1 MPGFLQGT
9 TWVEFRQS
17 LDEEDALYRLV
28 CGSAARRSLYI
39 TLANNVLIQAVG
51 GGNMIQLESVDHVN
65 IVGNT
70 MRNTSATA
78 ASVGINVRAL
88 AHSCAKL
95 HVVGNVLESTV
106 TKMTAFIRISAG
118 GSESGAMTTSDTTIA
133 SNNAGNAVLI
143 GVLLDVPTVDGSAIP
158 QGAFDSKSRYRQ
170 TTPSS

>member
-1 MPGFLQGT
+1 HVVYFEGGPT
-9 TWVEFRQS
+9 VSQS
-17 LDEEDALYRLV
+17 
-28 CGSAARRSLYI
+28 YI

-78 ASVGINVRAL
+78 AVEVRSVGINVRAL

-106 TKMTAFIRISAG
+106 AKMTAFIRISAG
-118 GSESGAMTTSDTTIA
+118 GSGSGAMTTSD
-133 SNNAGNAVLI
+133 
-143 GVLLDVPTVDGSAIP
+143 
-158 QGAFDSKSRYRQ
+158 
-170 TTPSS
+170 